1 LEIAKVTEQ
10 TDERKIRRIIDRV
23 FDPADNEIFYHYC
36 SNETLRLI
44 CQNKTLRLS
53 DVNMLNDYAES
64 RWGYHIFEQA
74 ASYLLQREQE
84 MPLGITRGFLDCVD
98 PQFGGHQNR
107 AHPVVCSFSRDGDIL
122 SQWRAYADGGRGVA
136 IGFGGRAMRG
146 LDAFKLR
153 VEYNQEVQLEEFAN
167 ALIEIHDSDDGEE
180 FVNRCQTAAI
190 LALGY
195 KNPAFCEEREVRCVR
210 MLDVREEQ
218 GQKVLKIRTRSETCN
233 TCCGRPVSASLWQFL
248 NRLRRSLNRRAR
260 WMPTG

>member
-84 MPLGITRGFLDCVD
+84 MPLGITAFWIALIHSLAATKTEHIRSYALFREMATSLVN
-98 PQFGGHQNR
+98 GGHM
-107 AHPVVCSFSRDGDIL
+107 PMVVGA
-122 SQWRAYADGGRGVA
+122 SQ
-136 IGFGGRAMRG
+136 
-146 LDAFKLR
+146 
-153 VEYNQEVQLEEFAN
+153 
-167 ALIEIHDSDDGEE
+167 
-180 FVNRCQTAAI
+180 
-190 LALGY
+190 
-195 KNPAFCEEREVRCVR
+195 
-210 MLDVREEQ
+210 
-218 GQKVLKIRTRSETCN
+218 
-233 TCCGRPVSASLWQFL
+233 
-248 NRLRRSLNRRAR
+248 
-260 WMPTG
+260 

>member
-1 LEIAKVTEQ
+1 
-10 TDERKIRRIIDRV
+10 
-23 FDPADNEIFYHYC
+23 
-36 SNETLRLI
+36 
-44 CQNKTLRLS
+44 
-53 DVNMLNDYAES
+53 
-64 RWGYHIFEQA
+64 
-74 ASYLLQREQE
+74 
-84 MPLGITRGFLDCVD
+84 
-98 PQFGGHQNR
+98 
-107 AHPVVCSFSRDGDIL
+107 
-122 SQWRAYADGGRGVA
+122 
-136 IGFGGRAMRG
+136 MRG